1 MKRRGLG
8 VGGVAVIV
16 LAACFEVVVARVTS
30 ALPAGAAQSGAG
42 DCIAQRYDDS
52 PQAGIW
58 YTSGCS
64 RTGQLPVVGSPASRY
79 NSPAWGRS
87 ARGSPR
93 ARAGVVWPHGRN
105 PPAVRGH
112 PSDRCGC
119 RSRPVPEAARSL
131 IEEGNLPKPK
141 EDAIVL
147 EGTVVEPLP
156 NAMFRVELENG
167 HKVLAH
173 SSGKMR
179 MHRIRILP
187 GDRVQVEIT
196 PYDLSRGRITYRY
209 K

>member
-1 MKRRGLG
+1 MAPGPQ
-8 VGGVAVIV
+8 
-16 LAACFEVVVARVTS
+16 S
-30 ALPAGAAQSGAG
+30 ADGEGTP
-42 DCIAQRYDDS
+42 Y
-52 PQAGIW
+52 
-58 YTSGCS
+58 
-64 RTGQLPVVGSPASRY
+64 
-79 NSPAWGRS
+79 RS
-87 ARGSPR
+87 L
-93 ARAGVVWPHGRN
+93 
-105 PPAVRGH
+105 
-112 PSDRCGC
+112 RCW
-119 RSRPVPEAARSL
+119 SRPAYGVINSL